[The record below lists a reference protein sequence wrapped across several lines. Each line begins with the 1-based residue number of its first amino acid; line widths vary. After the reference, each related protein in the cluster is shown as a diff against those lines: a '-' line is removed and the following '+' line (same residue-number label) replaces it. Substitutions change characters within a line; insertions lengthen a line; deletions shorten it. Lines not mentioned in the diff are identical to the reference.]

1 MKKEIEN
8 IFSSSK
14 VKEKPKQKIKT
25 PIILDSRE
33 KQSFIAANLREQGV
47 TIKFETLEIAD
58 YLINEIAIE
67 RKTFKDF
74 QSSIID
80 KRLISQLENLKKYEK
95 KLLILEGFYYN
106 YSDSKI
112 NENALRGM
120 MLTTPLSFQVPIIF
134 TENEEDT
141 AKFLVLIAKKQ
152 DKISEGKVQEFSL
165 RHSKTA
171 ETLQEQKQFILEGFP
186 GIGPTSA
193 KKLIASHKNL
203 ISIFKTKK
211 NKLKDEKILDERTID
226 KMKEILEN

>member
-8 IFSSSK
+8 IFSK
-14 VKEKPKQKIKT
+14 KEIEKPREKIKT
-25 PIILDSRE
+25 IITLDSRE
-33 KQSFIAANLREQGV
+33 KQSLIAANLRERGA
-47 TIKFETLEIAD
+47 TINFETLEIAD
-58 YLINEIAIE
+58 YLIEDIAIE

-106 YSDSKI
+106 YRDSKI

-120 MLTTPLSFQVPIIF
+120 ILTISLSFQVPIIF

-141 AKFLVLIAKKQ
+141 AKFLILIAKKQ

-165 RHSKTA
+165 RPSKTA
-171 ETLQEQKQFILEGFP
+171 ETLEEQKQFILEGFP
-186 GIGPTSA
+186 GIGPTSS
-193 KKLIASHKNL
+193 KRLMSSYKNL
-203 ISIFKTKK
+203 ISIFKAKK
-211 NKLKDEKILDERTID
+211 KDLQEKNILDEKTIK
-226 KMKEILEN
+226 KMKEILEK

>member
-8 IFSSSK
+8 IFSRE
-14 VKEKPKQKIKT
+14 KEKPKEKIKT
-25 PIILDSRE
+25 TIVLDSRE
-33 KQSFIAANLREQGV
+33 KQSFLAANLREQGAI
-47 TIKFETLEIAD
+47 IKFETLEIAD
-58 YLINEIAIE
+58 YLINDIAIE

-120 MLTTPLSFQVPIIF
+120 MLTISLSFQVPIIF

-141 AKFLVLIAKKQ
+141 ARFLILIAKKQ
-152 DKISEGKVQEFSL
+152 DKISAGKVQEFSL
-165 RHSKTA
+165 RPA
-171 ETLQEQKQFILEGFP
+171 RNIETLEQQKQFILEGFP

-193 KKLIASHKNL
+193 KKLMSSYKNL
-203 ISIFKTKK
+203 ITIFKAKK
-211 NKLKDEKILDERTID
+211 KELLEKRILDEKTIER
-226 KMKEILEN
+226 MKRVLEE

>member
-8 IFSSSK
+8 IFSRE
-14 VKEKPKQKIKT
+14 KEKPKEKIKT
-25 PIILDSRE
+25 TIVLDSRE
-33 KQSFIAANLREQGV
+33 KQSFLAANLREQGAI
-47 TIKFETLEIAD
+47 IKFETLEIAD
-58 YLINEIAIE
+58 YLINDIAIE

-120 MLTTPLSFQVPIIF
+120 MLTISLSFQVPIIF

-141 AKFLVLIAKKQ
+141 ARFLILIAKKQ
-152 DKISEGKVQEFSL
+152 DKISTGKVQEFSL
-165 RHSKTA
+165 RPSKTA
-171 ETLQEQKQFILEGFP
+171 GTLEQQKQFILEGFP

-193 KKLIASHKNL
+193 KKLMSSYKNL
-203 ISIFKTKK
+203 ISIFKERK
-211 NKLKDEKILDERTID
+211 NDLLEKKILDERTID
-226 KMKEILEN
+226 KMKEVLEG